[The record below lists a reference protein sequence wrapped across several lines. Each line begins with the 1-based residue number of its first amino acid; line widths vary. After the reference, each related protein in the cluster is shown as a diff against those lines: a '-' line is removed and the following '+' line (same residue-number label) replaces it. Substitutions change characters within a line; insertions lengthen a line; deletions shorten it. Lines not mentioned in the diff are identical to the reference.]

1 MLFSGAMT
9 ALVTP
14 FKNNTVDEETYR
26 AFIERQI
33 TEGIHGL
40 VPCGTTGESAT
51 LSHEEHERVIEICI
65 DQAKGRV
72 PVLAG
77 AGSNNTSEAIRLAL
91 FAKKAGADGAL
102 LITPYY
108 NKPTQEGLYLHFKA
122 IAETVDL
129 PLVLYNV
136 PGRTGCNMLPP
147 VLSRLARDFSNIV
160 GVKEATGDMVQGS
173 ETLEACPESFSVLS
187 GDDLTALPLMALGGR
202 GVISVTSNLVPGR
215 VAAMCNAFAEGDPA
229 GAARLHHELF
239 PLHQAMFMESN
250 PIPAKTA
257 LALMGRMES
266 EMRLPLCP
274 MSESGKANVSGGYKK
289 ERVHR
294 NGCAPF
300 YIRSMP

>member
-274 MSESGKANVSGGYKK
+274 MSESGKARLLSLI
-289 ERVHR
+289 H
-294 NGCAPF
+294 
-300 YIRSMP
+300 I